1 MMAQLREYNKE
12 KYTNDQYR
20 KDEYYKKRNFFFA

>member
-20 KDEYYKKRNFFFA
+20 KDEYYKKRNFFFT